1 MRAVTG
7 KPIKLLGT
15 GEKLDGLEDFH
26 PDRIAGR
33 ILGMGDVVSL
43 VERAAL
49 DIDQD
54 KAKKIADRMRQGA
67 FDLNDLA
74 DQLRQIEKLGGM
86 GGIMNMLP
94 GMGKVKKQIEG
105 MDLQKKVFN
114 QQLAIIG
121 SMTKGERRNP
131 KILDGKRKKRV
142 AAGSGTKV
150 EEINKLLKMHQQM
163 AGMMKQMG
171 QGKGMLGKLMGGKSA
186 PSEAE
191 MESMQKELAGL
202 DPNAL
207 PADMQELLNA
217 PPSMPALPGLGG
229 AKLPGLGGLPSL
241 GGNPF
246 KGFPGFGK
254 KK

>member
-1 MRAVTG
+1 MLFRS
-7 KPIKLLGT
+7 LMGT

-49 DIDQD
+49 DIDHD
-54 KAKKIADRMRQGA
+54 KAKKIAERMRKGA

-94 GMGKVKKQIEG
+94 GMGKVKKQMEG

-114 QQLAIIG
+114 QQLAIIS

-131 KILDGKRKKRV
+131 KIMDGKRKKRV

-150 EEINKLLKMHQQM
+150 EEINKLLKMHVQM

-171 QGKGMLGKLMGGKSA
+171 QGKGLLGKMMGGGAA
-186 PSEAE
+186 PDAAE
-191 MESMQKELAGL
+191 MEKMQAELAGL

-207 PADMQELLNA
+207 PPDMQELLNA
-217 PPSMPALPGLGG
+217 PQPKPMF
-229 AKLPGLGGLPSL
+229 PGLGGLPGL
-241 GGNPF
+241 GGSPF
-246 KGFPGFGK
+246 KGFPGLSK